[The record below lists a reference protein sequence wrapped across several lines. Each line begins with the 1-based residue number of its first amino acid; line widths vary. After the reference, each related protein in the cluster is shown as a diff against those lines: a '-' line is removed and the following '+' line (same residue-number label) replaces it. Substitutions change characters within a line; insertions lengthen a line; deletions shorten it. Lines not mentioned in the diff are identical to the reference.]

1 MYHSTGFTKAQI
13 AKLCEKI
20 EARGIKPGMRPWP
33 PILGLNNALTVTLTY
48 VRRNRVQEEI
58 AENYGVSQPTISG
71 AISAITPL
79 LVQVLLEC
87 VPVADDL
94 DDGRQF
100 IVDGTLLPCWSWAAR
115 PDLYSGKHK
124 TTGMK
129 VLVACTPEGRLSW
142 ISDPVPGKR
151 HDNYCLGESEVFLNA
166 DPLNWIG
173 DKAFVGN
180 GMITPF
186 KKPAGGEL
194 LDWQKEFNTPM
205 PCSWA

>member
-115 PDLYSGKHK
+115 TPCSSHVSIAP
-124 TTGMK
+124 TTGISSGSTRAMLRLAVFLEPSIILSTASSVSGNPGGLRK
-129 VLVACTPEGRLSW
+129 VL
-142 ISDPVPGKR
+142 
-151 HDNYCLGESEVFLNA
+151 
-166 DPLNWIG
+166 
-173 DKAFVGN
+173 
-180 GMITPF
+180 
-186 KKPAGGEL
+186 
-194 LDWQKEFNTPM
+194 
-205 PCSWA
+205 